1 MAKQIV
7 ARRCAGVS
15 LDIMLRTRRPLLV
28 LLALLVLLGAGYAIK
43 AINDGGGSGS
53 SSSPIQYS
61 QLPSQAQHTVQLIRS
76 GGPFPYSEDGEIYY
90 NREKQLPH
98 EVDGYY
104 HSYTVVT
111 PGESDRGARRIIT
124 GKNGEFYYTTDHYQ
138 TFRRVDLQ

>member
-7 ARRCAGVS
+7 ARLPAGVS

-28 LLALLVLLGAGYAIK
+28 LLALLVLLGIGYAIK
-43 AINDGGGSGS
+43 AINDGDGGSS
-53 SSSPIQYS
+53 RSPIPYS
-61 QLPSQAQHTVQLIRS
+61 QLPTQAQHTVELIRS

-124 GKNGEFYYTTDHYQ
+124 GKNGEFYYTANHYQ
-138 TFRRVDLQ
+138 TFRRIDLQ